1 MPRGGRTVS
10 SSNRDRF
17 DLDGAAP
24 KVWEAINAR
33 RGRKIP
39 GLAKVGATPIPLSF
53 HVDGGLRWCGGK
65 RRPGRSKRG
74 YSDDVGRV
82 GVTCVVTCA
91 V

>member
-39 GLAKVGATPIPLSF
+39 GLAKVGATPIPLF
-53 HVDGGLRWCGGK
+53 FTLMVGFDGAEVKDG
-65 RRPGRSKRG
+65 PVAPNADIATTS
-74 YSDDVGRV
+74 VGSGSR
-82 GVTCVVTCA
+82 A
-91 V
+91 W